1 MKQNKIIAFL
11 ILILFLVF
19 LFFIFNEKPF
29 LEEVNIE
36 QQVVITDENLIEAL
50 KTNETGK
57 DFLEKYE
64 EFVIQKRDLL
74 SKEEIEQRKV
84 QGNYIELFEPLLL
97 EDNKYAEIRVVAK
110 QGGRGIVGTI
120 DLETNKA
127 MVVHWLFLIEMK

>member
-19 LFFIFNEKPF
+19 LFFIFNKKPF
-29 LEEVNIE
+29 LEEVNVE

-57 DFLEKYE
+57 DFLEDYHD
-64 EFVIQKRDLL
+64 FVIQKRDLL

-97 EDNKYAEIRVVAK
+97 EDNKYAEIK
-110 QGGRGIVGTI
+110 
-120 DLETNKA
+120 
-127 MVVHWLFLIEMK
+127 